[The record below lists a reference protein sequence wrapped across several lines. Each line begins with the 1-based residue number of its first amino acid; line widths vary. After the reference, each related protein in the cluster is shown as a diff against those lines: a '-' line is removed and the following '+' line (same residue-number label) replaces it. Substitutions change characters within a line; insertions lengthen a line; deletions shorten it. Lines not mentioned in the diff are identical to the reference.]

1 MPCISMHAEL
11 QVGVRPLRPRPSLSS
26 SLRCTRRRPEAVQAQ
41 SLGICGAPDSQDRE
55 FDAILHTFGRQGLSG
70 SFTAMKFSCPA
81 SLPGLRPPH
90 ARVASWPAS
99 HVAHRRCL
107 GCPGWTDT
115 RTERRS
121 WLHSCSPTSGQLISD
136 RLRAPL
142 TTHARIQRFGLIL
155 NAFARAS
162 HRHEKAAGLVRGD
175 RGQDRSLPFRYSFCI
190 SCKRYF

>member
-1 MPCISMHAEL
+1 MHAEL

-26 SLRCTRRRPEAVQAQ
+26 SLRCTRRRPEAVQAK

-99 HVAHRRCL
+99 HQC
-107 GCPGWTDT
+107 
-115 RTERRS
+115 
-121 WLHSCSPTSGQLISD
+121 
-136 RLRAPL
+136 
-142 TTHARIQRFGLIL
+142 
-155 NAFARAS
+155 RAS
-162 HRHEKAAGLVRGD
+162 KMLGMSRLDRYADRAEELAAQLQPNQWPAYLGPAQSTPHNTCPHPKVWVDSECLCSG
-175 RGQDRSLPFRYSFCI
+175 I
-190 SCKRYF
+190 SSA